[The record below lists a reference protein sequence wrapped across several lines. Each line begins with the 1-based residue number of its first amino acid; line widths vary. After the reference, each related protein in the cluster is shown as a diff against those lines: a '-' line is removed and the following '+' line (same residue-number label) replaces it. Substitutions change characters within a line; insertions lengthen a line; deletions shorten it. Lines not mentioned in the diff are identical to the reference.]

1 MRKARVIIAN
11 ENKYVADLQ
20 IKFIKKIEN
29 IEILGIATNAQEE
42 IELIEK
48 CKPDIVITNVVR
60 RNDDINGFDI
70 IKKYENNEEMK
81 FILITA
87 LRLQDII
94 LENDNI
100 IPKNIIKYIKTPFE
114 WGKLYIEIEK
124 ALMSISNMLT
134 EDNDKFLNN
143 YYTAEIVDLNENL
156 NERDKEILKQLDM
169 SIENKNYTQYEL
181 DKIIQQLSAYC
192 QIRKEFNQ
200 NIFKIDIC
208 DIQKIL
214 DKLYTIENEI
224 IEKNN

>member
-48 CKPDIVITNVVR
+48 RKPDIVITNVVR
-60 RNDDINGFDI
+60 RNEDINGLDI
-70 IKKYENNEEMK
+70 IKKYEDNEEMK

-87 LRLQDII
+87 IKLQDII
-94 LENDNI
+94 LDNDNI
-100 IPKNIIKYIKTPFE
+100 IPKNVIKYIKTPFE

-124 ALMSISNMLT
+124 ALMSISSMLT

-143 YYTAEIVDLNENL
+143 YYTAEIVDLNEKL

-181 DKIIQQLSAYC
+181 DKIIQQLSVYC
-192 QIRKEFNQ
+192 QIHKEFNQ

-208 DIQKIL
+208 DIQNIL

-224 IEKNN
+224 IEKDN

>member
-60 RNDDINGFDI
+60 RNENINGLDI
-70 IKKYENNEEMK
+70 IKKYENNEDMK

-87 LRLQDII
+87 LKLQDII

-114 WGKLYIEIEK
+114 CGKLYIEIEK
-124 ALMSISNMLT
+124 ALICISNRLA

-143 YYTAEIVDLNENL
+143 YYTTEIINLCKFLNKK
-156 NERDKEILKQLDM
+156 DKEILKELDI
-169 SIENKNYTQYEL
+169 SIENKKYTKYEF
-181 DKIIQQLSAYC
+181 DKIIQQLNVYC
-192 QIRKEFNQ
+192 QIHKEINQ
-200 NIFKIDIC
+200 NIFKIDIY
-208 DIQKIL
+208 DIKKIL
-214 DKLYTIENEI
+214 NKFYTLEDEI